1 MAATTVPSGFGN
13 QENKICHCFHFFWIY
28 LPWSDITRCHDLGFW
43 MLSFKPDFSVSSH
56 TLIKK
61 LFSSSSLSTICCC
74 YCSVAQSC
82 LTLCDPIDGSTPGF
96 PVLHY
101 LLELPQTHVH
111 WVNDAIQ
118 PPHPLSPSPPALN
131 LSQHQGLSQWDSSLH
146 EVTTVF
152 DQYFP
157 GGDRSTG
164 ASVLPKNIQGWFP
177 WRLTGLISLL
187 SKGLSRVFSSTTVQ
201 KHQFLGSYP
210 SLLSDLTS
218 ILNDWKNHS
227 FD

>member
-1 MAATTVPSGFGN
+1 MACIIVFLGTYIFKISWLQPQSPVVLETKKIKSVTVSTFSGC
-13 QENKICHCFHFFWIY
+13 I
-28 LPWSDITRCHDLGFW
+28 LLWSDITRCHDLGFW
-43 MLSFKPDFSVSSH
+43 MLSFKPDFSVSPH

-82 LTLCDPIDGSTPGF
+82 PTLCDPTDGSTPGF

-101 LLELPQTHVH
+101 LIELPQTHVH
-111 WVNDAIQ
+111 RVDDAIQ
-118 PPHPLSPSPPALN
+118 PPHLLSPSPPALN

-157 GGDRSTG
+157 WGDQSTG
-164 ASVLPKNIQGWFP
+164 SPVPMNEF
-177 WRLTGLISLL
+177 
-187 SKGLSRVFSSTTVQ
+187 
-201 KHQFLGSYP
+201 
-210 SLLSDLTS
+210 
-218 ILNDWKNHS
+218 
-227 FD
+227 